1 MESYFE
7 KYRGYDLS
15 ILKDDRGY
23 HFAVK
28 IGACDP
34 DVSDR
39 PHSSFDVALSHVKKI
54 IELLHIA
61 ASGLE
66 QFDNLLEIGAIS
78 PQEHKKQIEWLMENI
93 ENCKNNLARLYSY

>member
-23 HFAVK
+23 HCAVK

-34 DVSDR
+34 DISDR
-39 PHSSFDVALSHVKKI
+39 PHSSFDVALSHAKKI
-54 IELLHIA
+54 IELLHVA

-78 PQEHKKQIEWLMENI
+78 PQEHERQIEWLMQTI
-93 ENCKNNLARLYSY
+93 EESKVNLSKLYAR